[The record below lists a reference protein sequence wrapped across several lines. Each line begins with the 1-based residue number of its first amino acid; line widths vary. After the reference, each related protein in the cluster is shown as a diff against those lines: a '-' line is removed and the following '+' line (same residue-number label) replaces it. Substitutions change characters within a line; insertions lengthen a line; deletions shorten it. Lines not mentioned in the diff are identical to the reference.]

1 MKTSIKPLLNI
12 RKDSAGQRYTLVLQ
26 VIRLRRRGVI
36 FTPYQLLPEE
46 FDAKRGVAVAT
57 SRAKAH
63 KAFIREVN
71 DYISCQVREV
81 ERVVAEM
88 DRMRR
93 QYTARDIVHAF
104 RERYN
109 NRYVSTFFRAQI
121 AAKEA
126 EGKHGTATTYR
137 TTLNVFERFAGA
149 RRIRFEQIDEG
160 LMMEFEHYLLS
171 VPLQRNTVTFYLR
184 IFRAVYNKAR
194 RNGYAPKG
202 ATPFEGVSFRIE
214 ETRKLAISAATLR
227 KLVELDYRDKSSL
240 SATRNLFLFSF
251 YARGMSFV
259 DMAYLR
265 RSDIYDGGVRY
276 RRQKTG
282 QLFTVRIVPQ
292 LQAIIDHYLDFC
304 APWVL
309 PVMMDAL
316 PDGSYRPMVCEAD
329 TLQARKEFE
338 VQLYLR
344 YKYARSNYW
353 RYLSRISRD
362 LGLKRNLSFNVARH
376 TWASLARDLDIP
388 VAVISRSLGHTSEK
402 TTHIYLSELN
412 PEKIDQANQLVTQ
425 LSVVHAKS
433 KKQKNNLTLNQL
445 PLRQGRMTKSGANM
459 TPKID
464 ILITKESRFHFP
476 MVIGR
481 ISQASTLQK

>member
-12 RKDSAGQRYTLVLQ
+12 RKDSAGERYTLVLQ

-46 FDAKRGVAVAT
+46 FDSKRGVAVAT

-71 DYISCQVREV
+71 DHISRQVQEI

-88 DRMRR
+88 ERMRR
-93 QYTARDIVHAF
+93 QYTASDIVHAF

-121 AAKEA
+121 AVKEA
-126 EGKHGTATTYR
+126 ESKHGTATTYR

-149 RRIRFEQIDEG
+149 RRIRFDQIDEG

-194 RNGYAPKG
+194 RNGFAPKG

-214 ETRKLAISAATLR
+214 ETRKLAISATTLR
-227 KLVELDYRDKSSL
+227 KLVELDYTCKSSL
-240 SATRNLFLFSF
+240 SATRSLFLFSF

-265 RSDIYDGGVRY
+265 KSDIYDGVIHY
-276 RRQKTG
+276 RRHKTG

-292 LQAIIDHYLDFC
+292 LQAIIDHYLEFC
-304 APWVL
+304 SPWVL
-309 PVMMDAL
+309 PVMMDAF
-316 PDGSYRPMVCEAD
+316 PDGSYRPMVCED
-329 TLQARKEFE
+329 HDPQVRKEFE
-338 VQLYLR
+338 VHLHLR
-344 YKYARSNYW
+344 YKYARSSYW
-353 RYLSRISRD
+353 RYLRCISRD

-376 TWASLARDLDIP
+376 TWASLAQDRDIP

-412 PEKIDQANQLVTQ
+412 PEKVDRANQLVTQ
-425 LSVVHAKS
+425 L
-433 KKQKNNLTLNQL
+433 
-445 PLRQGRMTKSGANM
+445 
-459 TPKID
+459 
-464 ILITKESRFHFP
+464 
-476 MVIGR
+476 
-481 ISQASTLQK
+481 